1 MVAWCDVM
9 RVGEAVDNV
18 MGVLERGEADHLRG
32 GIKGGNRGASTVTEG
47 GDSVVS
53 DVPVGTSSVRL
64 SGALE
69 QRLLVFTLDADCLG
83 AVVRFDLISVRFTG
97 RLTWRDE
104 VVLGSWERGRG
115 LLPPSADL
123 FPDKLSDLQGREF
136 VFGTFHYP
144 PYVVLDDK
152 DPTFQDG
159 LEARMILEFLKKVNA
174 TCRLTLETEDK
185 WGQIWDNG
193 SGNGLMGAV
202 VRDLVDASY
211 SSLGYWYY
219 EHIWLD
225 YSRSY
230 YRTGIT
236 CLAPRPRPLPGWQVP
251 LLPFSAYLWAA
262 VGVSVLVATAA
273 LFIAKTSSTW
283 LLGEENDTVLAGG
296 RYSTVEDCFFRS
308 LGLLV
313 LQTPDVERRH
323 TRVVGPTRHV
333 LSWLL
338 IAYLLVTA
346 SYGSGL
352 SSVLTIPRYEPP
364 INTVRDLRDSGLNWA
379 ATHIAWL
386 NPLRGTDEQVI
397 IDLCE
402 RFRALKEE
410 DMKARSSTRDLALGI
425 ERLPAGYFA
434 VGDYIEEEAASKWLR
449 PMREDIYWEMNNIMV
464 RKGWPHLQHLDD
476 LIDRLIDS
484 GLILAWE
491 GQVTRRWLA
500 PRVQLAVQTAF
511 RLPSAG
517 AEPVKLG
524 LSHVQ
529 GEFALLA
536 LGLCLSLLALL
547 AELAIHRF
555 LSGGDAALPFN
566 VNFLAEPPRKEMAI
580 TRVCGPQLRKAKRSG
595 PVVGGLRM
603 AGRKRRS

>member
-1 MVAWCDVM
+1 MNA
-9 RVGEAVDNV
+9 
-18 MGVLERGEADHLRG
+18 
-32 GIKGGNRGASTVTEG
+32 TVTEG

-53 DVPVGTSSVRL
+53 DVAVGTSSVRL

-69 QRLLVFTLDADCLG
+69 QRLLVFALDADCLG

-104 VVLGSWERGRG
+104 VVLGSWERDRG

-159 LEARMILEFLKKVNA
+159 LESRMILEFLKKVNA

-273 LFIAKTSSTW
+273 LFIAKTSSTR

-352 SSVLTIPRYEPP
+352 SSVLTIPRYKIDCTHQLNYFCEASAAFHCCFAAILNRSATPRRYEPP

-449 PMREDIYWEMNNIMV
+449 PMQEDIYWEMNNIMV

-517 AEPVKLG
+517 AEPVKLR

-555 LSGGDAALPFN
+555 LSGGGTALPFN

-580 TRVCGPQLRKAKRSG
+580 TRVYGPQLGKAKRSG